1 MQIKA
6 IKTSIFLPRQ
16 NLVEFIIKYVPRV
29 REGSVLVVTS
39 KIVGLAENRLA
50 DLADKEQVIKR
61 ESKKC
66 LKTKWCYLTLK
77 DGQWCANAGVDASNV
92 PCGGLVLLPKNSYVA
107 AESLRKQLRKYYR
120 VKKLGILITDSQ
132 TFPLRAGVMGNALG
146 YAGFAGLRNYIGR
159 PDLFGRKLKMTRTN
173 IADSLAA
180 ASVMVMGEGSECCP
194 LALIT
199 NVKIKFQSK
208 VNSRELRINPKD
220 DIYKPLFKG
229 AK

>member
-6 IKTSIFLPRQ
+6 IKTSVFLPGQ
-16 NLVEFIIKYVPRV
+16 NLTEFVIKYVPKV
-29 REGSVLVVTS
+29 EEGTVLVVTS

-50 DLADKEQVIKR
+50 KLVDKDKVIKQ
-61 ESKKC
+61 ESEKW

-77 DGQWCANAGVDASNV
+77 DGQWSANAGVDASNV
-92 PCGGLVLLPKNSYVA
+92 PGGGLVLLPKNSYRA
-107 AESLRKQLRKYYR
+107 ADSLRKQLRKFYK
-120 VKKLGILITDSQ
+120 VKNFGVLITDSQ

-180 ASVMVMGEGSECCP
+180 ASVMLMGEGSESCP

-199 NVKIKFQSK
+199 NINIQFKSK
-208 VNSRELRINPKD
+208 VNPRELRINSKD
-220 DIYKPLFKG
+220 DIYKPLFSTVK
-229 AK
+229 